1 MSLQGFILDN
11 HNLLHRMDNY
21 RPMQKYM
28 AEWRTPQMVDGIGGI
43 TQGMVAAF
51 NEYLGG
57 VHAVMS
63 SGGSNGAA
71 DTLTNWDD
79 TEVING
85 WRAPARPNF
94 LGYSKKK
101 GEGIGY

>member
-1 MSLQGFILDN
+1 
-11 HNLLHRMDNY
+11 MDNY
-21 RPMQKYM
+21 RPMQKNM

-57 VHAVMS
+57 VHPIMS

-71 DTLTNWDD
+71 DTLTNWDGS
-79 TEVING
+79 EVANG

-101 GEGIGY
+101 GGVSGIRLGRYC